1 MDRGSS
7 RLARLVP
14 PVLVNQS
21 KCAMARV
28 AGISARS
35 EMDAFRHEGL
45 LMENPVM
52 GDKLLAQLAYSEKM
66 AELGR
71 LAVGVI
77 HEINTP
83 LSVIAAAAQL
93 ILREEGLQEHVIE
106 LLERIGGE
114 SQRLSQ
120 MSRGILTFSRLD
132 SGGIGEAD
140 LNLVVRDVLQL
151 LAYEIQKRSITVSQE
166 CDYTLPLLKVDEGRL
181 KQIFINLVMNA
192 LQAMELGGTLT
203 LRISSPCEGECEISV
218 ADTGHGIPESSLGKI
233 FEPFFTTKESGEGTG
248 LGLYVTREIV
258 CAMGGKIAVESRPGQ
273 GSCFTLRFPM
283 NDV

>member
-1 MDRGSS
+1 
-7 RLARLVP
+7 
-14 PVLVNQS
+14 
-21 KCAMARV
+21 
-28 AGISARS
+28 
-35 EMDAFRHEGL
+35 MDAFRHKGL
-45 LMENPVM
+45 LTENPLM
-52 GDKLLAQLAYSEKM
+52 SEQFLAQLAYSEKM

-93 ILREEGLQEHVIE
+93 ILREEGLSENVIE

-132 SGGIGEAD
+132 SGSIGEAD

-151 LAYEIQKRSITVSQE
+151 LAYEIQKRSVTVRQE
-166 CDYTLPLLKVDEGRL
+166 CDYTLPLLQIDGGRL

-192 LQAMELGGTLT
+192 LQAMDKGGILT
-203 LRISSPCEGECEISV
+203 LRTSSPREGECEISV
-218 ADTGHGIPESSLGKI
+218 VDTGHGIPESEIGKI
-233 FEPFFTTKESGEGTG
+233 FEPFFTTKEAGEGTG

-258 CAMGGKIAVESRPGQ
+258 RAMGGSIRVESRSGQ
-273 GSCFTLRFPM
+273 GACFTLGFSLPESR
-283 NDV
+283 

>member
-1 MDRGSS
+1 MGVMMGSEVD
-7 RLARLVP
+7 L
-14 PVLVNQS
+14 
-21 KCAMARV
+21 
-28 AGISARS
+28 
-35 EMDAFRHEGL
+35 FRHEGL
-45 LMENPVM
+45 L
-52 GDKLLAQLAYSEKM
+52 DKFPNKEDQFLEQLAYSEKM

-93 ILREEGLQEHVIE
+93 ILREEGLPEHVIE

-132 SGGIGEAD
+132 SGSNGEAD

-151 LAYEIQKRSITVSQE
+151 LAYEIQKRSVTLRQE
-166 CDYTLPLLKVDEGRL
+166 SDYTLPLLQIDGGRL
-181 KQIFINLVMNA
+181 KQIIINLVMNA
-192 LQAMELGGTLT
+192 LQAMKAGGTLT
-203 LRISSPCEGECEISV
+203 LRTSSPCEGECELSV
-218 ADTGHGIPESSLGKI
+218 ADTGHGIPESAIGQI
-233 FEPFFTTKESGEGTG
+233 FEPFFTTKAAGEGTG

-258 CAMGGKIAVESRPGQ
+258 HSLGGRIKVESRTNEGT
-273 GSCFTLRFPM
+273 CFTLRFP
-283 NDV
+283 VPELL

>member
-1 MDRGSS
+1 
-7 RLARLVP
+7 
-14 PVLVNQS
+14 
-21 KCAMARV
+21 
-28 AGISARS
+28 
-35 EMDAFRHEGL
+35 MDAFRHEGL
-45 LMENPVM
+45 LTENRVM
-52 GDKLLAQLAYSEKM
+52 SEQFLAQLAYSEKM

-83 LSVIAAAAQL
+83 LSVISAAAQL
-93 ILREEGLQEHVIE
+93 ILREEGLSEQIIE

-151 LAYEIQKRSITVSQE
+151 LTYEIQKRSVTVRQE
-166 CDYTLPLLKVDEGRL
+166 CDYTLPILQVDGGRI

-192 LQAMELGGTLT
+192 LQAMERGGTLT
-203 LRISSPCEGECEISV
+203 LRTSSPCEGECEISV
-218 ADTGHGIPESSLGKI
+218 ADTGHGIPESAIGQI
-233 FEPFFTTKESGEGTG
+233 FEPFFTTKEAGEGTG
-248 LGLYVTREIV
+248 LGLFVTREIV
-258 CAMGGKIAVESRPGQ
+258 RSLGGSITVESRTGE
-273 GSCFTLRFPM
+273 GTCFKLRFPIPGPDEQD
-283 NDV
+283 N

>member
-1 MDRGSS
+1 MDS
-7 RLARLVP
+7 
-14 PVLVNQS
+14 
-21 KCAMARV
+21 
-28 AGISARS
+28 
-35 EMDAFRHEGL
+35 FRHDGL
-45 LMENPVM
+45 LAENPGM
-52 GDKLLAQLAYSEKM
+52 GDRFLAQLAYSEKM

-93 ILREEGLQEHVIE
+93 ILREEGLPDHVIE
-106 LLERIGGE
+106 LLERIGSE

-132 SGGIGEAD
+132 SGDIGEAD

-151 LAYEIQKRSITVSQE
+151 LAYEIQKRSIMVRQE
-166 CDYTLPLLKVDEGRL
+166 CDYSLPLLQIDGGRL

-192 LQAMELGGTLT
+192 LQAMEVGGTLT
-203 LRISSPCEGECEISV
+203 LRISSPRAGECEISV
-218 ADTGHGIPESSLGKI
+218 ADTGHGIPESAIEQI
-233 FEPFFTTKESGEGTG
+233 FEPFFTTKAAGEGTG

-258 CAMGGKIAVESRPGQ
+258 RSLGGSIKVQSRPGE
-273 GSCFTLRFPM
+273 GTCFNLRFPIPEG
-283 NDV
+283 